1 MVDLGIGR
9 ILLNA
14 LVHCT
19 VSSDLP
25 RSSRSKLE
33 LVHDVSTSFSRLLN
47 LYMIRCRWDQHCSH
61 VGGEWMC
68 VLNHM

>member
-1 MVDLGIGR
+1 MLDLSIGR
-9 ILLNA
+9 IQLNA

-33 LVHDVSTSFSRLLN
+33 LMHDVSTCASVFFN
-47 LYMIRCRWDQHCSH
+47 LYLFWCR
-61 VGGEWMC
+61 
-68 VLNHM
+68 

>member
-1 MVDLGIGR
+1 VELEREEREYLVDLGIGR

-25 RSSRSKLE
+25 RSSSLKLE
-33 LVHDVSTSFSRLLN
+33 LRHDVSTCASIFLN
-47 LYMIRCRWDQHCSH
+47 LYVIRCR
-61 VGGEWMC
+61 
-68 VLNHM
+68 